1 MTLFAVPLRHLA
13 RPRAEATQ
21 GLGGI
26 PVAPEL
32 PSHLCK
38 GYPRAGEGSGLT
50 WLLPA
55 AIWFLND
62 CVQLPQIKAV
72 PRPQTAGGYPGIG
85 QGIKGAHPTDA
96 PTALSHGNY

>member
-1 MTLFAVPLRHLA
+1 MKPFAVPLRYLE
-13 RPRAEATQ
+13 RSRVEATQ

-26 PVAPEL
+26 RVAPEF
-32 PSHLCK
+32 PSLCK
-38 GYPRAGEGSGLT
+38 GYPRAAEGAGLT

-72 PRPQTAGGYPGIG
+72 PRPQTAGGYSGIG
-85 QGIKGAHPTDA
+85 QGIKGVHLTDA
-96 PTALSHGNY
+96 SNGLCCGNC